1 MLVIR
6 CERYCSDAKV
16 GKSFALV
23 AAALHGWHKCCAE
36 YFLTMDNDGS
46 LGGLFLSVSNSQ
58 NLLIT
63 TSTFLIKENMK
74 GNIEEN

>member
-6 CERYCSDAKV
+6 QERYCSDAQL

-46 LGGLFLSVSNSQ
+46 LGGLFLSV
-58 NLLIT
+58 
-63 TSTFLIKENMK
+63 
-74 GNIEEN
+74 